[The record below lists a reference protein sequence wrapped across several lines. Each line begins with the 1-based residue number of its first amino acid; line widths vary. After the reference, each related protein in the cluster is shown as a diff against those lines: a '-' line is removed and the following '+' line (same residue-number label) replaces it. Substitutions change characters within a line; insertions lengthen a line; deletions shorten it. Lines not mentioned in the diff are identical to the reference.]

1 MMEAGHSQGMGNL
14 PSEATAQTPRGQWV
28 GFQYARCLTSHRQV
42 LSLPSFSEEETETWE
57 GEGAYEKAQSQQMA
71 EGSACVIQ
79 LLSLSCEHIAYP
91 GTSEKKKKKQPF
103 VDEVGVREKQY

>member
-1 MMEAGHSQGMGNL
+1 
-14 PSEATAQTPRGQWV
+14 
-28 GFQYARCLTSHRQV
+28 
-42 LSLPSFSEEETETWE
+42 
-57 GEGAYEKAQSQQMA
+57 MA
-71 EGSACVIQ
+71 EDSACVIQ